1 MIPLQRS
8 AARCCFVYGTL
19 MSEEVL
25 QTLLGRLPEMDPR
38 PAYLP
43 PGYSRHPVKGRVF
56 PGVIRHPAS
65 RETTTTT
72 TTTTTNNNV
81 RTERVEGILL
91 SGISPEDWTIL
102 DWFEDTAYDRCSV
115 PVSLQDP
122 GAATPSDDDDDDD
135 DNDVATEIVDA
146 DVYLWTAGTEYLDLE
161 SSWDFE
167 EFRTEKLPW
176 YLRSTVRP
184 CREEHDRR

>member
-115 PVSLQDP
+115 PVSLLRDA
-122 GAATPSDDDDDDD
+122 GAVTP
-135 DNDVATEIVDA
+135 NDETEEIVDA
-146 DVYLWTAGTEYLDLE
+146 DVYLWTAGSEFLDLE

-184 CREEHDRR
+184 CREEYDKRR

>member
-8 AARCCFVYGTL
+8 MSRCCFVYGTL
-19 MSEEVL
+19 MSKEVL

-43 PGYSRHPVKGRVF
+43 PEYSRHPVKGRVF
-56 PGVIRHPAS
+56 PAVILHRGDAHRDNKAV
-65 RETTTTT
+65 E
-72 TTTTTNNNV
+72 
-81 RTERVEGILL
+81 ERVGGILL
-91 SGISPEDWTIL
+91 SGISSEELKIL

-115 PVSLQDP
+115 PVSLLN
-122 GAATPSDDDDDDD
+122 DDCG
-135 DNDVATEIVDA
+135 VETEIVEA
-146 DVYLWTAGTEYLDLE
+146 DVYLWNAGAEYLDLD

-167 EFRTEKLPW
+167 EFCTEKLSW

-184 CREEHDRR
+184 CKEEYGKR